1 MEDGTCAFEYY
12 DFISLHCRAGSSNL
26 LIKLIFLNWNRDF
39 FSIGQALSPHE
50 NIRLVKF
57 HEEKEDEKM
66 GYYILV
72 TFNQFYTINSFS

>member
-1 MEDGTCAFEYY
+1 
-12 DFISLHCRAGSSNL
+12 L

-50 NIRLVKF
+50 NIHLVKF

-66 GYYILV
+66 GYYILCGIV
-72 TFNQFYTINSFS
+72 LLALLLDKRK